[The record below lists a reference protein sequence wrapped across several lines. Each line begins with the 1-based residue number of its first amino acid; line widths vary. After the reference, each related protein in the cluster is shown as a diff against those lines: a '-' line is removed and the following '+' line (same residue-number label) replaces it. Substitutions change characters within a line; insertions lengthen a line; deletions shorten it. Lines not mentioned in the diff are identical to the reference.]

1 MISKTFYK
9 QLIFIVLFSCIK
21 PSIGFSAEIIAS
33 PHVKTSTLSLENLQH
48 IFFMRRQEWPDG
60 TAIKVYVLSD
70 NNTLHKEFSKENLGV
85 FPYKLRRLWDRNVFS
100 GTGQA
105 PIVLK
110 DESEMIKVI
119 SNSQRAIGYASKE
132 AISNL
137 NQGAVNVLFIK
148 DK

>member
-1 MISKTFYK
+1 
-9 QLIFIVLFSCIK
+9 
-21 PSIGFSAEIIAS
+21 
-33 PHVKTSTLSLENLQH
+33 
-48 IFFMRRQEWPDG
+48 
-60 TAIKVYVLSD
+60 
-70 NNTLHKEFSKENLGV
+70 
-85 FPYKLRRLWDRNVFS
+85 VFS

-110 DESEMIKVI
+110 DESEMINVI
-119 SNSQRAIGYASKE
+119 SNGQRAIGYASKE